1 MSVCLLG
8 HGLADH
14 VGVGCFRASE
24 VMPVDPRSP
33 RVEAAQ
39 RKRFSCQ
46 FFEGV
51 CDDDFVL
58 VDDLVAVEL
67 PTVVEGDQSISV
79 WLRPTNVVT
88 PT

>member
-1 MSVCLLG
+1 MT
-8 HGLADH
+8 DR
-14 VGVGCFRASE
+14 VGVGCFRAPE
-24 VMPVDPRSP
+24 VMPLDPLAR
-33 RVEAAQ
+33 RVQPAQ

-46 FFEGV
+46 FFEGI

-58 VDDLVAVEL
+58 VDDLVAVDL